1 MPPPCRN
8 HRAPTAGDT
17 PPTTAASSLDSPR
30 AIAFQNRCRC
40 SRRATGG
47 RPGDRI
53 GGLPVAAAAQPR
65 DRPIYTPLLEV
76 LRRPVESA
84 LHPLVRVDDRTS
96 RWGAGLDGH
105 AE

>member
-1 MPPPCRN
+1 MPPLSRN
-8 HRAPTAGDT
+8 HRVPTAWDT
-17 PPTTAASSLDSPR
+17 PHTTAASSLDNPR

-65 DRPIYTPLLEV
+65 GRPIHTPLLGV

-84 LHPLVRVDDRTS
+84 LRAPIRMVDEPAL
-96 RWGAGLDGH
+96 AG
-105 AE
+105 